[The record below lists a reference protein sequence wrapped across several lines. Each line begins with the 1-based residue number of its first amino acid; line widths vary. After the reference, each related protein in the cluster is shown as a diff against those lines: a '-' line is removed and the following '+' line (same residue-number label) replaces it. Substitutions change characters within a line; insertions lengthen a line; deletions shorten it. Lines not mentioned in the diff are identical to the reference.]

1 METFPDLAYFG
12 VGWPISS
19 WEVDSDWGML
29 LEWAAQ
35 EWGCLEDGV
44 LQSEVAPGGH
54 GVSTAAQEVREVRTQ
69 SKEGFRARVSLPGI
83 PLPGDVDFDPDIHE
97 IA

>member
-1 METFPDLAYFG
+1 MAPGSAKFG
-12 VGWPISS
+12 VGQLVSS
-19 WEVDSDWGML
+19 WEVDSDWGMF

-35 EWGCLEDGV
+35 EWGCLKNVV
-44 LQSEVAPGGH
+44 LQREVALGGH

-69 SKEGFRARVSLPGI
+69 SEGGFRALVSLPGI
-83 PLPGDVDFDPDIHE
+83 PLPGDVNRDPDIHE